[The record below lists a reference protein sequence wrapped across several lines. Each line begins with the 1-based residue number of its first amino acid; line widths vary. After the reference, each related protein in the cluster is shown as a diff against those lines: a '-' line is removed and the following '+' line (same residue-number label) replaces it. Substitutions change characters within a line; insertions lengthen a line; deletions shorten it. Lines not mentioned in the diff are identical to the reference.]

1 MPKPSRLGKVFSE
14 LGALGWDECFPREIC
29 GKCELAAMKCGADE
43 YCTAILAIGAAG
55 LLAAGS
61 QESAQRFV
69 SYIRV
74 ASTITDCARLIF

>member
-1 MPKPSRLGKVFSE
+1 MSEPSRLGENFCKWGV
-14 LGALGWDECFPREIC
+14 LGWDSFFPRKIC
-29 GKCELAAMKCGADE
+29 EKCKLAIKCGADE

-74 ASTITDCARLIF
+74 ASTITDCAGLIF